1 MDCDHG
7 RPSGRDNRPCGLTF
21 QAAGYGGSRATV
33 ISKSITGLMFYA
45 CNATCVGVVYAY
57 GSVPTAV
64 LHFSLRA
71 VGIDELF
78 RPRMHQLL
86 DLR

>member
-1 MDCDHG
+1 MG
-7 RPSGRDNRPCGLTF
+7 LRPPIWKDNRPCGLTF

-33 ISKSITGLMFYA
+33 ISKSISGLMFYA
-45 CNATCVGVVYAY
+45 CNATYVGVVYAY
-57 GSVPTAV
+57 GSDPTAV

>member
-1 MDCDHG
+1 MG
-7 RPSGRDNRPCGLTF
+7 PRPPIWKDNRPCGLTF

-33 ISKSITGLMFYA
+33 ISKSISGLMFYA
-45 CNATCVGVVYAY
+45 CNATFVGVVYAY
-57 GSVPTAV
+57 GSGPIAV
-64 LHFSLRA
+64 LDFSLRA
-71 VGIDELF
+71 LGIDELF

>member
-1 MDCDHG
+1 M
-7 RPSGRDNRPCGLTF
+7 PCGLTF

-33 ISKSITGLMFYA
+33 ISKSISGLILYV
-45 CNATCVGVVYAY
+45 CNATYVGVVCAY
-57 GSVPTAV
+57 GSDPTAA

>member
-1 MDCDHG
+1 M
-7 RPSGRDNRPCGLTF
+7 PCGLTF

-33 ISKSITGLMFYA
+33 ISKSISGLILYA
-45 CNATCVGVVYAY
+45 CNAIYVGAVCAY
-57 GSVPTAV
+57 GSDPTAA

>member
-1 MDCDHG
+1 MG
-7 RPSGRDNRPCGLTF
+7 LRPPIWKDNRPCGLTF
-21 QAAGYGGSRATV
+21 QAASYRGSRATI
-33 ISKSITGLMFYA
+33 ISKSISGLMFYA
-45 CNATCVGVVYAY
+45 CNATYVGVVYAY
-57 GSVPTAV
+57 GSDPTAV